1 METDARTDAD
11 LMDRSGILPPG
22 FSDEVTS
29 IGRGSGGLTFSLRW
43 KVAISF
49 SVLLFIVVGLLFLAF
64 MRYEWIFLSREGEKR
79 TQSLARNLA
88 VNARDPL
95 LAQDDLRLG
104 PVTESI
110 SQESDVQYAFLM
122 DHQSRVLYHSDP
134 EMTGK
139 LFDKGVP
146 IPGKGVIQATI
157 PVIVED
163 VLVGTAVVG
172 LSEDHIREAM
182 AATAF
187 GLILPLSIGTVLGLL
202 GIFMLTGVHVT
213 RVELLEKAMQALGS
227 GDLQVRVE
235 DRSKDEIGRL
245 SRGFNEMV
253 SQLHQVRKQIEKN
266 FKETISALA
275 EAVEAKDAYTRGHC
289 DRVARI
295 SVAIAKRAG
304 LDIARC
310 NELELAAILHDVGKI
325 GVEKGVMGKLGP
337 LNNDETRDM
346 RNHPEIGARIL
357 SPLSSLQKVGLYVK
371 HHHEH
376 YDGTGYPDGLEG
388 DSIPFPS
395 RIIHLADA
403 FDAMT
408 TDRPYRE
415 ALTRKEAFQRI
426 TEERGRQFDPRIV
439 DLFFVLDEDG
449 YVDAVYGKVGEKP
462 RGKDK
467 EKVRENIMKEEKS
480 SGA

>member
-1 METDARTDAD
+1 MKKDARPETD
-11 LMDRSGILPPG
+11 LMDQSGILPPG
-22 FSDEVTS
+22 FSDEVSS
-29 IGRGSGGLTFSLRW
+29 IGRDRIGFGFSLRW

-49 SVLLFIVVGLLFLAF
+49 SVLLFVVVGLLSLAF
-64 MRYEWIFLSREGEKR
+64 MRYEWIYLSKEGEKR

-95 LAQDDLRLG
+95 LALDDLRLG

-110 SQESDVQYAFLM
+110 SQESDVIYAFLM

-139 LFDKGVP
+139 LFANGVP
-146 IPGKGVIQATI
+146 IPDKGVFQAAI

-163 VLVGTAVVG
+163 TLVGTAVVG
-172 LSEDHIREAM
+172 MSKDHIRKAM
-182 AATAF
+182 TVTAI
-187 GLILPLSIGTVLGLL
+187 GLIIPLSVGIGLGLL
-202 GIFMLTGVHVT
+202 GIFMLTGVHVN

-227 GDLQVRVE
+227 GNLQARVN
-235 DRSKDEIGRL
+235 DRSHDEVGRL

-253 SQLHQVRKQIEKN
+253 SQLHKVRRQIEKN

-275 EAVEAKDAYTRGHC
+275 EAVEAKDSYTRGHC

-295 SVAIAKRAG
+295 SVAIAKRSG
-304 LDIARC
+304 LDQARC
-310 NELELAAILHDVGKI
+310 NELELAAILHDIGKI
-325 GVEKGVMGKLGP
+325 GVEEEVMGKLGP
-337 LNNDETRDM
+337 LNRNEMKDM

-376 YDGTGYPDGLEG
+376 YDGNGYPDGLEG
-388 DSIPFPS
+388 DDIPFPS

-426 TEERGRQFDPRIV
+426 VENRGKQFDPRIV
-439 DLFFVLDEDG
+439 DYFFALNEDG
-449 YVDAVYGKVGEKP
+449 YIDAVYGRVKT
-462 RGKDK
+462 
-467 EKVRENIMKEEKS
+467 KS
-480 SGA
+480 SGMAKGKTVKKSVRKT

>member
-1 METDARTDAD
+1 MKLDAQPDRE
-11 LMDRSGILPPG
+11 LLDRSGILPPG
-22 FSDEVTS
+22 FSEEVAS
-29 IGRGSGGLTFSLRW
+29 IGRGRRGLTFSLRW

-49 SVLLFIVVGLLFLAF
+49 SVLLFMVVGLLFLAF
-64 MRYEWIFLSREGEKR
+64 MRFEWIFLSREGEKR

-95 LAQDDLRLG
+95 LAQDDLRLS
-104 PVTESI
+104 PVIESI
-110 SQESDVQYAFLM
+110 SQESDVKYAFLM

-139 LFDKGVP
+139 LFDRGVP
-146 IPGKGVIQATI
+146 ISGKGVIQASI
-157 PVIVED
+157 PVTVEE

-172 LSEDHIREAM
+172 LSGDHIREAM
-182 AATAF
+182 TATAI
-187 GLILPLSIGTVLGLL
+187 GLILPLSIGTGLGLL
-202 GIFMLTGVHVT
+202 GIFLLTGVHVT
-213 RVELLEKAMQALGS
+213 RVELLEKAVQALGS
-227 GDLQVRVE
+227 GDLQVRVD

-253 SQLHQVRKQIEKN
+253 SQLQQVRKQIETN

-295 SVAIAKRAG
+295 SVAIARRAG
-304 LDIARC
+304 LDAAKC
-310 NELELAAILHDVGKI
+310 NELELAAILHDIGKI
-325 GVEKGVMGKLGP
+325 GVEEGVMGKLGP
-337 LNNDETRDM
+337 LNKDETRDM
-346 RNHPEIGARIL
+346 RSHPETGARIL
-357 SPLSSLQKVGLYVK
+357 SSLSSLQKVSLYVK

-376 YDGTGYPDGLEG
+376 YDGDGYPDGLEG
-388 DSIPFPS
+388 EDIPFPS

-408 TDRPYRE
+408 TDRPYRD
-415 ALTRKEAFQRI
+415 ALGRKEAYHRI
-426 TEERGRQFDPRIV
+426 TEESGKQFDPRIV
-439 DLFFVLDEDG
+439 NYFFSLDEDG
-449 YVDAVYGKVGEKP
+449 YVDTVYGKAGAKTGTGD
-462 RGKDK
+462 GKK
-467 EKVRENIMKEEKS
+467 TGKKVRKEAGS

>member
-1 METDARTDAD
+1 MKPDAKPDRE

-22 FSDEVTS
+22 FSEEVAS
-29 IGRGSGGLTFSLRW
+29 IGRSPRRLTFTLRW

-49 SVLLFIVVGLLFLAF
+49 SVLLFMVVGLLFLAF
-64 MRYEWIFLSREGEKR
+64 MRFEWIFLSKEGEKR

-110 SQESDVQYAFLM
+110 SQERDVKYAFLM

-146 IPGKGVIQATI
+146 MPGKGVIQAAI

-172 LSEDHIREAM
+172 LSKDHIREAV
-182 AATAF
+182 AATAI
-187 GLILPLSIGTVLGLL
+187 GLILPLSIGTGLGLL
-202 GIFMLTGVHVT
+202 GIFLLTGVHVT
-213 RVELLEKAMQALGS
+213 RVELLEKAVQALGS
-227 GDLQVRVE
+227 GDLKVRVD

-245 SRGFNEMV
+245 ARGFNEMV
-253 SQLHQVRKQIEKN
+253 SQLHQVRKQIEMN

-295 SVAIAKRAG
+295 SVAIARRAG
-304 LDIARC
+304 LDDEKC
-310 NELELAAILHDVGKI
+310 NELELAAILHDIGKI
-325 GVEKGVMGKLGP
+325 GVGEGVMGKLGP
-337 LNNDETRDM
+337 LDADEIRDM
-346 RNHPEIGARIL
+346 RNHPEVGARIL
-357 SPLSSLQKVGLYVK
+357 SSLSSLQKVSLYVK

-376 YDGTGYPDGLEG
+376 YDGGGYPDGLEG
-388 DSIPFPS
+388 DGIPFPS

-403 FDAMT
+403 FDAMM
-408 TDRPYRE
+408 TDRPYRD
-415 ALTRKEAFQRI
+415 ALGRKEVFQRI
-426 TEERGRQFDPRIV
+426 VEESGGQFDPRV
-439 DLFFVLDEDG
+439 VNYFFALDEDG
-449 YVDAVYGKVGEKP
+449 YVDAVYGKEREKRGAKTRKKTGEKI
-462 RGKDK
+462 RK
-467 EKVRENIMKEEKS
+467 EARS